1 MRPIERVMAAL
12 SHQTV
17 DRVPRCE
24 IWIDAL
30 LEDLGQDSLEDA
42 HVNLGQDSIM
52 LFSEGPKESNAWRNG
67 VDEWGRV
74 WKNGMYTNGVVKS
87 RADLKHYTMPLAYSE
102 RFFDP
107 ARSKFY
113 KARYPDHCLMYGS
126 HLGPFMAAYMAM
138 GFENFFMGIMDT
150 PSFIIE
156 IIENRSEWAIAMF
169 KKAVSLGAQFIVM
182 GEDAAHKSATMVSP
196 SMWRKNVLP
205 FHKQIVASIEAPMI
219 FHSDGNIL
227 PFIPMII
234 EAGFVGLHGLEPA
247 AGIDLA
253 VVKRE
258 YGKDLVL
265 IGNVDVRSLAGSDVK
280 ELHQEID
287 RCMAQGSPGGG
298 YMISSCN
305 SIFTGLNPVMV
316 KEFFDYEMKV
326 SG

>member
-1 MRPIERVMAAL
+1 MKPIERVTAAL
-12 SHQTV
+12 NHQMV

-24 IWIDAL
+24 IWIDGL
-30 LEDLGQDSLEDA
+30 LEELGQDSLENA

-52 LFSEGPKESNAWRNG
+52 LFSEAPKESNAWRNG

-74 WKNGMYTNGVVKS
+74 WKNGMYVNGVIKS
-87 RADLKHYTMPLAYSE
+87 RADLKRYSMPAAYSE

-107 ARSKFY
+107 VRTEIY
-113 KARYPDHCLMYGS
+113 KTKYPDHCLMYGS

-138 GFENFFMGIMDT
+138 GFENFFVRIVDS
-150 PSFIIE
+150 PSFIAE

-169 KKAVSLGAQFIVM
+169 KKAVSLGVQFIVM

-205 FHKQIVASIEAPMI
+205 FHKQIVASVDAPMI

-253 VVKRE
+253 SVKRE

-265 IGNVDVRSLAGSDVK
+265 IGNVDVRTLAGADVK

-287 RCMAQGSPGGG
+287 RCLVQGSPGGG

-305 SIFTGLNPVMV
+305 SIFAGLNPVMV
-316 KEFFDYEMKV
+316 KEFFEYEMKV